1 MKKNQS
7 ELRTFP
13 SYTKSSATFFKASPM
28 RATSIGLSRG
38 VVMLNI
44 FKQLLIS
51 PMGRHLAGIHVKLRE
66 NQTRQ
71 RFYLLH

>member
-1 MKKNQS
+1 MKKKKLS

-51 PMGRHLAGIHVKLRE
+51 PMGRHLAGIHVK
-66 NQTRQ
+66 
-71 RFYLLH
+71 